1 MEIVSPYGIFV
12 GKDWD
17 HMDNIILLSILSKWH
32 TEHYKL
38 SHSCIKWSNDVSSC
52 THNPY
57 GGSPQTPEFLP
68 AVWNNMHVYPK
79 IPCRGNPAN
88 KTPEYSPRCILGT
101 VFCPTRR
108 PSRCDVP
115 SPSYFYPDFYP
126 HCVVTSLE
134 KGILRYFLSPKGY
147 FSLTKSK
154 EFSFKLV
161 EFCVFYFFHTFCSF
175 MGAKGVFCPPQIS
188 LL

>member
-1 MEIVSPYGIFV
+1 MCHRAHTTRTEGLHKPRISPGRVKQQHARIS
-12 GKDWD
+12 KDS
-17 HMDNIILLSILSKWH
+17 MSR
-32 TEHYKL
+32 E
-38 SHSCIKWSNDVSSC
+38 SHEQNS
-52 THNPY
+52 
-57 GGSPQTPEFLP
+57 
-68 AVWNNMHVYPK
+68 
-79 IPCRGNPAN
+79 
-88 KTPEYSPRCILGT
+88 EYSPRCILGT

-134 KGILRYFLSPKGY
+134 KGILRYFFSPNGY

-154 EFSFKLV
+154 EFSFKPV